1 MEAVEGVIRIARF
14 DRLEEG
20 VFGKWKFPD
29 GWECFTVERPWLD
42 NKPMVSCI
50 PDGVYSLGLRYS
62 PTVQRITRGRYRE
75 GWEIQDVPGR
85 TFIMVHPANWP
96 TDLNGCV
103 GVGEAYT
110 ELQGRDGKMHKA
122 VTNSQKVF
130 DEVMSRMEDRSV
142 WDIDIYT
149 DVVEYP

>member
-1 MEAVEGVIRIARF
+1 MDGLLKLERF

-20 VFGKWKFPD
+20 TFGKLIFPD
-29 GWECFTVERPWLD
+29 GWWCYTVERPWLD

-62 PTVQRITRGRYRE
+62 PTVSRITRGRYSE

-103 GVGEAYT
+103 GVGRDYT
-110 ELQGRDGKMHKA
+110 ELMGRDGKMHKA
-122 VTNSQKVF
+122 VTDSQKVF
-130 DEVMSRMEDRSV
+130 DEVMEKMELRST

-149 DVVEYP
+149 CVPEYP